1 MSGGESQNP
10 SVGSITQ
17 YIGGLRE
24 GDNIATQ
31 EVWNR
36 YFRRLIGLARNRLR
50 DAPKRMA
57 DEEDVVVSAFESFY
71 RGVEDGKFPKLN
83 DREDLWQVLVM
94 ITARKAVN
102 QLKHEF
108 RQKRGAGKVKQLDG
122 SPDDS
127 NAGYREV
134 IGDEPTPSFAMAVA
148 EQCDELLDQLQDET
162 LQNVAVWKM
171 QGDTNDQIAER
182 LGCKTR
188 TVERKLKMIRE
199 LWSEEE

>member
-71 RGVEDGKFPKLN
+71 RGVEDGRFPKLD
-83 DREDLWQVLVM
+83 DRDDLW
-94 ITARKAVN
+94 
-102 QLKHEF
+102 
-108 RQKRGAGKVKQLDG
+108 
-122 SPDDS
+122 
-127 NAGYREV
+127 
-134 IGDEPTPSFAMAVA
+134 
-148 EQCDELLDQLQDET
+148 
-162 LQNVAVWKM
+162 
-171 QGDTNDQIAER
+171 
-182 LGCKTR
+182 
-188 TVERKLKMIRE
+188 
-199 LWSEEE
+199 